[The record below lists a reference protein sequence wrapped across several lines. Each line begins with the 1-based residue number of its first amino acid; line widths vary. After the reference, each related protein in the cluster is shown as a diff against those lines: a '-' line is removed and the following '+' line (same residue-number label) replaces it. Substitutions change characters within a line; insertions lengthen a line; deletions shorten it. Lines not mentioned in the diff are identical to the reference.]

1 MLVLVVVVVVVVVV
15 VTREDEVAED
25 VRFRDARVRVSE
37 MAGR

>member
-1 MLVLVVVVVVVVVV
+1 MLVLVVVVVVVVV